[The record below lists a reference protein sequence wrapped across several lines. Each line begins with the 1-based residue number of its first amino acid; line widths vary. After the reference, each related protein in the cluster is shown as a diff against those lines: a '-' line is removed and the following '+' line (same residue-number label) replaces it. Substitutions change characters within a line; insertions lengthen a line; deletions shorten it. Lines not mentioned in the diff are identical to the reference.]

1 MLSPNDI
8 SRTVFTYLETI
19 ALLPPILYIDS
30 VDQPTD
36 DHLRAYILPAVTEAN
51 GIAYDSNTR
60 QFGIVQ
66 INVFVKE
73 SKGANFKSGG
83 IVEDVLSA
91 FIRGTTLTGIEFNKP
106 PVVSAP
112 TASGGFLM
120 VAVSAEY
127 TIID

>member
-1 MLSPNDI
+1 MLSPNTI
-8 SRTVFTYLETI
+8 SRTVFTYLETL
-19 ALLPPILYIDS
+19 ALPDILYIDS
-30 VDQPTD
+30 VNQPTD
-36 DHLRAYILPAVTEAN
+36 DHLRAYILPAVTDAPYM
-51 GIAYDSNTR
+51 AVDSTTQ

-91 FIRGTTLTGIEFNKP
+91 FVRGTVLTGIEFNKP

-112 TASGGFLM
+112 VASGGFLM
-120 VAVSAEY
+120 VVVSCEY
-127 TIID
+127 IAIS